1 MVDSTKE
8 AEAEAVSRIAEDQEV
23 SVTKEEPT
31 TTDKAVIET
40 TVMTTMAEMIL
51 IETVDV
57 LITITQIVGQ
67 TAADM
72 VTLVMRS
79 VMVAGMEVTE
89 MTGAETTMVVE
100 ATGETTTIVVVMGAT
115 GDTEEEVLEEWQ
127 VVVENTVI
135 VTEEKNQFKAL
146 HHLVWP
152 NEMLVDLS

>member
-1 MVDSTKE
+1 MGVLHGMKIDGDASNCEKKSFY
-8 AEAEAVSRIAEDQEV
+8 SRFQ
-23 SVTKEEPT
+23 
-31 TTDKAVIET
+31 
-40 TVMTTMAEMIL
+40 
-51 IETVDV
+51 
-57 LITITQIVGQ
+57 QIVGQ